1 MAVESFK
8 RSLQGDLY
16 GWDLIPQ
23 VDPLKWV
30 FHLRLLRHVQKGEV
44 PFFRSLLKE
53 WCEANDAVYQ
63 KSEWG
68 KWDFK
73 ALIIIKGLG
82 PIRENDPFQED

>member
-30 FHLRLLRHVQKGEV
+30 FHLRLLRHIQKGEV

-53 WCEANDAVYQ
+53 WCKANDAVYQ

-82 PIRENDPFQED
+82 PIRENDPFQA